1 MTDQPLGPGAAD
13 AAPELPPVDARPR
26 LGPDS
31 LLGDGSVRRAAM
43 LTAAVGI
50 AHALLV
56 IASFVLLQPVP
67 RSGDAAVAQAY
78 YAGPESG
85 SITIASLYLMPFA
98 GIAFIWFVVALRMWI
113 SGTHRRANV
122 LLSNVQLMCGIAY
135 IILLFVAAGSLS
147 ATAAVIHGTG
157 APTDPL
163 FAILLPAF
171 GDTIVA
177 VFATRMAAMFV
188 ITTTSIA
195 RSAHVLPRWFVW
207 LSYLLGLV
215 LLLSSSI
222 SKLLVLA
229 FPAWLLVLSVLL
241 LQRARHIPADI
252 PLAAPGAAA
261 ATIPTVEAD

>member
-1 MTDQPLGPGAAD
+1 MTDQPPGQAAAD
-13 AAPELPPVDARPR
+13 ATPASAHVDVGLRLDPE
-26 LGPDS
+26 S
-31 LLGDGSVRRAAM
+31 ILGDGSVRRAAM
-43 LTAAVGI
+43 LTAGLGI
-50 AHALLV
+50 VHALLV

-67 RSGDAAVAQAY
+67 RSGDAAVALAF

-98 GIAFIWFVVALRMWI
+98 GIAFIWFVVTLRMWI

-122 LLSNVQLMCGIAY
+122 LLSNVQLVCGIAY

-147 ATAAVIHGTG
+147 ATVMVMHGPGVT
-157 APTDPL
+157 ADPL
-163 FAILLPAF
+163 FAILLPSF

-195 RSAHVLPRWFVW
+195 RSADVLPRWFVW
-207 LSYLLGLV
+207 LSYGLGIV
-215 LLLSSSI
+215 LLLSGSI
-222 SKLLVLA
+222 SRLLVLA

-241 LQRARHIPADI
+241 LVRARRIPAD
-252 PLAAPGAAA
+252 LSLSTLGAPAG
-261 ATIPTVEAD
+261 TILPVEED